1 MQPGQESTEA
11 GAGTESGPPGYAGAV
26 FYRGRGRRHWSV
38 VASAFLLA
46 AAATGL
52 AVAHDSGPAQAQAAA
67 TATGAGTGSRALS
80 FGLDYSDTLPWE
92 SDSQLAASL
101 QDAVDLG
108 AKWIRV
114 DLAWEDYQSTSAA
127 FAPDFARFDRVVDAA
142 NARGLHILATI
153 DFPPVWARESGCAGN
168 PACPPAE
175 PSQYAAF
182 AAEAAA
188 RYAPMGVHTWEIW
201 TEPNIKSWA
210 PQPDAAAYARLL
222 SKATRAIHG
231 ADSSAFVVLGGLAA
245 SQPHPGDPYIAAPDF
260 IREVAAAGGLGG
272 VDAVGYHPYP
282 NQSVATSS
290 TVESIDST
298 PDNLVSALSQ
308 AGVPTMPIWITET
321 GFSIAEEVK
330 SAPNAKTVATQEA
343 QQAQVAKDLVHVLA
357 HTPNVT
363 AMFWFSDQDKLSAN
377 LTYGLR
383 TQDGV
388 RRPVFGA
395 LKSAIGADLA
405 GRG

>member
-1 MQPGQESTEA
+1 M
-11 GAGTESGPPGYAGAV
+11 
-26 FYRGRGRRHWSV
+26 FNRGRGRRHWLV

-67 TATGAGTGSRALS
+67 TATGTAAGSRALA

-92 SDSQLAASL
+92 SDGQLAASL
-101 QDAVDLG
+101 QDAVDVG

-127 FAPDFARFDRVVDAA
+127 FAPDFSRFDRVVAAA

-153 DFPPVWARESGCAGN
+153 DFPPVWARESGCSPN
-168 PACPPAE
+168 PACPPAQ
-175 PSQYAAF
+175 PSQYAGF

-188 RYAPMGVHTWEIW
+188 HYAPMGLHDWEIW
-201 TEPNIKSWA
+201 NEPNIKSWA
-210 PQPDAAAYARLL
+210 PAPDPAAYARLL

-231 ADSSAFVVLGGLAA
+231 VDSSAFVVLGGLAA
-245 SQPHPGDPYIAAPDF
+245 SRPHPGDPYVAAPDF
-260 IREVAAAGGLGG
+260 VREVAAAGGLGG

-282 NQSVATSS
+282 NQNVAGSD
-290 TVESIDST
+290 TVESIAST

-308 AGVPTMPIWITET
+308 AGAPTMPIWITET

-330 SAPNAKTVATQEA
+330 SAPNATTVRYEES

-357 HTPNVT
+357 NTPNVT

-383 TQDGV
+383 TQAGV
-388 RRPVFGA
+388 RRPVFDA

-405 GRG
+405 GKG